1 MAEQDLTLGEAID
14 LAQGYYNRTTKPFEK
29 LLAVLR
35 ACQVAE
41 QRMAELSRHIEVR
54 ERRIVELQEAIA
66 SLVAQVPAAERRSQ
80 QANTEADAIESEVA
94 ARRGEAQRDA
104 ARVDADQTTRMKEA
118 AEVFAAQQAE
128 YTRLL
133 RELEFQIATA
143 ERKFAEFQAVAGKR

>member
-41 QRMAELSRHIEVR
+41 QRTEKLLRQIQGREQQIAEL
-54 ERRIVELQEAIA
+54 QGTIA
-66 SLVAQVPAAERRSQ
+66 TLVAQVPTHETRAKQAQIEAE
-80 QANTEADAIESEVA
+80 TIETEVA
-94 ARRGEAQRDA
+94 AMHAEGRRETARLETEQTRRIKDA
-104 ARVDADQTTRMKEA
+104 EDAFT
-118 AEVFAAQQAE
+118 AQQTE
-128 YTRLL
+128 YMRVL